1 MKIAFDSA
9 IVTTTIYVPTLLDS
23 YVDDALRFKHKVLF
37 VVIGDKKT
45 PPETAAY
52 CENLAE
58 RTGIPVEYFSV
69 ERQEEYLKKFPA
81 LARHIPYN
89 CIERRDIG
97 LVYAYE
103 RGCETIITIDDD
115 NLRVTD
121 DFLGSH
127 QVTGTRECDI
137 ISSSTGWVNVCTQ
150 LEEKHGRQFYHRGFP
165 VEMRNIEEKWTR
177 TRKAIRTAAN
187 AGLWLGDPDVD
198 ALERIYWTNEPTE
211 AVRYAG
217 AHQIALDVK
226 NWSPFNSQNTAVRRD
241 TLPAYFLSPLVGRFS
256 DIWGSY
262 CFKYISDHLGE
273 YVTFGVPVVKQ
284 ERNPHNYWRDFDL
297 ERYGLALNMRFM
309 EALQSVKL
317 SGKDYRACYAD
328 LTEQFPDSFGAI
340 KLADDERVFLE
351 KYFEGMRV
359 WRDTFATLLA

>member
-1 MKIAFDSA
+1 MAKKFDSA
-9 IVTTTIYVPTLLDS
+9 IVTTTIYVPKLLDS
-23 YVDDALRFKHKVLF
+23 YADDALRFKHKVLF

-45 PPETAAY
+45 PPETAGY
-52 CENLAE
+52 CENLAK
-58 RTGIPVEYFSV
+58 RTGIPVEYFSI

-81 LARHIPYN
+81 LAKHIPYN

-103 RGCETIITIDDD
+103 QGCENIMTIDDD
-115 NLRVTD
+115 NLRVTED
-121 DFLGSH
+121 YIGSH
-127 QVTGTRECDI
+127 QVSGTRKCEV
-137 ISSSTGWVNVCTQ
+137 ISSSTSWVNVCRE
-150 LEEKHGRQFYHRGFP
+150 LKEKHGRTFYHRGFP
-165 VEMRNIEEKWTR
+165 MEMRNLEEKWTR
-177 TRKAIRTAAN
+177 KKKVVRPAAN

-198 ALERIYWTNEPTE
+198 ALERLYWTNEPTE
-211 AVRYAG
+211 ATKYVG
-217 AHQIALDVK
+217 TGQIALDFK

-273 YVTFGVPVVKQ
+273 YVTFGVPMVKQ
-284 ERNPHNYWRDFDL
+284 ERNPHNYWRDFDQ

-309 EALQSVKL
+309 EALQHVKL
-317 SGKDYRACYAD
+317 SAKDYKSCYAE
-328 LTEQFPDSFGAI
+328 LTEQFPKAFGSI
-340 KLADDERVFLE
+340 KLADDERAFLE

-359 WRDTFATLLA
+359 WRDTFAAI

>member
-1 MKIAFDSA
+1 
-9 IVTTTIYVPTLLDS
+9 
-23 YVDDALRFKHKVLF
+23 
-37 VVIGDKKT
+37 
-45 PPETAAY
+45 
-52 CENLAE
+52 
-58 RTGIPVEYFSV
+58 
-69 ERQEEYLKKFPA
+69 
-81 LARHIPYN
+81 
-89 CIERRDIG
+89 
-97 LVYAYE
+97 
-103 RGCETIITIDDD
+103 
-115 NLRVTD
+115 
-121 DFLGSH
+121 
-127 QVTGTRECDI
+127 
-137 ISSSTGWVNVCTQ
+137 
-150 LEEKHGRQFYHRGFP
+150 
-165 VEMRNIEEKWTR
+165 MRNMEEKWTR
-177 TRKAIRTAAN
+177 TRKAIRPAAN

-198 ALERIYWTNEPTE
+198 GLERIYWTNAPTE
-211 AVRYAG
+211 AIRYTG

-309 EALQSVKL
+309 EALQDVKL
-317 SGKDYRACYAD
+317 SGKDYRACYAEI
-328 LTEQFPDSFGAI
+328 TEQFPDSFGAI

-359 WRDTFATLLA
+359 WRDTFKSM

>member
-1 MKIAFDSA
+1 MALAKLFSA
-9 IVTTTIYVPTLLDS
+9 SVIGLNAEPVEIE
-23 YVDDALRFKHKVLF
+23 VDISRGKVLF
-37 VVIGDKKT
+37 VIVGDKKT
-45 PPETAAY
+45 PPETTAY
-52 CENLAE
+52 CENLAK
-58 RTGIPVEYFSV
+58 RTGILVEYFSV
-69 ERQEEYLKKFPA
+69 ERQVEYLKRFPA
-81 LARHIPYN
+81 LADHIPYN

-121 DFLGSH
+121 DFIGSH
-127 QVTGTRECDI
+127 QVTGTRECDA
-137 ISSSTGWVNVCTQ
+137 ISSSSGWVNVCTE
-150 LEEKHGRQFYHRGFP
+150 LEEKHGRRFYHRGFP

-177 TRKAIRTAAN
+177 VRKVIRPAAN

-211 AVRYAG
+211 AIRYKG
-217 AHQIALDVK
+217 KQQIALDVN

-262 CFKYISDHLGE
+262 CFKYIADHLGE
-273 YVTFGVPVVKQ
+273 YVTFGVPIVKQ
-284 ERNPHNYWRDFDL
+284 ERNPHNYWNDFDL

-317 SGKDYRACYAD
+317 SGKDYRACYAE
-328 LTEQFPDSFGAI
+328 LTEQFPNAFGAI
-340 KLADDERVFLE
+340 KLADIERAFLE

-359 WRDTFATLLA
+359 WRDTFRSL